1 MSGSS
6 LHDCLHRFPGAVL
19 ELSAEG
25 VVLASNG
32 RLEEVLGR
40 EVSGRLLAEALDETS
55 QPKWSRILSP
65 EEGREPDWPWE
76 LVFQTAGSLELR
88 AFLVVR
94 SGTGDDRRVW
104 LLEHEPHRKAERLF
118 DEISDLNSELVHAQ
132 RELARERRRLADA
145 LRDATAAVAA
155 RDEVLAFVSHDLR
168 NPLQTVL
175 MSAELLELP
184 LPEERK
190 AVQIQVIRRAA
201 TGMSRLIEDLLTVS
215 EAEADRE
222 RVAPEPLLLD
232 ELFERVCGQFENLTR
247 QKQQRLEW
255 SVAPDVP
262 TVAGDRHRLARVLSN
277 LLGNAI
283 KFTPERGSGPRPR
296 DRQGN
301 RGGARRKDMG
311 GERGGG
317 GYHLLLHP
325 PRSRRVEARTASPRS
340 ARPRHATSA
349 PRPWSCSAAVP
360 EDVSAF
366 SQTGGF
372 RCPE

>member
-6 LHDCLHRFPGAVL
+6 LHDCLHHFPGAVL

-32 RLEEVLGR
+32 RLEEALGR

-215 EAEADRE
+215 EAEADRV

-283 KFTPERGSGPRPR
+283 KFTPERGKILLRARRNPDGVVISVEDTGVGIPEPDLPRVFTR
-296 DRQGN
+296 FWHAGRE
-301 RGGARRKDMG
+301 RSGGAGLGLAIVKG
-311 GERGGG
+311 I
-317 GYHLLLHP
+317 
-325 PRSRRVEARTASPRS
+325 VEAHGGRIWAESVVGEGTTFFFTLP
-340 ARPRHATSA
+340 
-349 PRPWSCSAAVP
+349 AAG
-360 EDVSAF
+360 A
-366 SQTGGF
+366 
-372 RCPE
+372 